1 MHLSNKDK
9 HKEYWGPDR
18 INVWENTRHWICI
31 FFFFN
36 LPLILIWSRIL
47 NSNISIVITLESSNE
62 TSNPYKKKKACTCF
76 FFFSVASSNETSIS
90 LDISKNACFLN
101 SNAEFQGMLTSS
113 CCCRRRNCGVCRSV
127 WTLRGRRGSQSFLS
141 QPEIIQQFLRE
152 IWSFGHL
159 VVTLARWFLGL
170 PV

>member
-1 MHLSNKDK
+1 MLRQQITQTSISRTYSFTCFQFPGSSIVSLRKS
-9 HKEYWGPDR
+9 
-18 INVWENTRHWICI
+18 ICI
-31 FFFFN
+31 CQTKTNTKSTEALTVLMSEKIHDIESVYIFFFN

-113 CCCRRRNCGVCRSV
+113 CRCRRRNCGVCRSV
-127 WTLRGRRGSQSFLS
+127 
-141 QPEIIQQFLRE
+141 
-152 IWSFGHL
+152 
-159 VVTLARWFLGL
+159 
-170 PV
+170 